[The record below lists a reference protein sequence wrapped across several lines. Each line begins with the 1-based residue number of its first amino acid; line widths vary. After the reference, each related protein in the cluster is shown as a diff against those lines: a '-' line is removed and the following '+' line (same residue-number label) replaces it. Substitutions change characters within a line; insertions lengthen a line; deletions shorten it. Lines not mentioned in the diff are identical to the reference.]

1 MTLSACAKARDDTR
15 LPKATVLLR
24 VSTLELRFELR
35 FLKIHQSKGFR
46 EKKFIYSHVQKFT
59 PPVSAFMFLHLLSN
73 TLTSKSFTFS
83 RIKKRE
89 WLRTGCLSE
98 ILPNCVRVVLY
109 EWHLV
114 NYNICLFLVHNL
126 RTSVRVNRDGEGEI
140 WSWRL
145 LVLNSCQNDNACEPS
160 YTKSKVYNMDK
171 AE

>member
-1 MTLSACAKARDDTR
+1 MRK
-15 LPKATVLLR
+15 
-24 VSTLELRFELR
+24 STPWHSVIWSHSTAQSLDPWITIWVKIFENSSVER
-35 FLKIHQSKGFR
+35 ISRKQ
-46 EKKFIYSHVQKFT
+46 FIYSHVQKFT

-83 RIKKRE
+83 RIKKRK

>member
-1 MTLSACAKARDDTR
+1 MRKSTPCRLS
-15 LPKATVLLR
+15 KATVLLR

-46 EKKFIYSHVQKFT
+46 EKNLFLRMYRNSHRPSVLSCSCTSHLTLST
-59 PPVSAFMFLHLLSN
+59 P
-73 TLTSKSFTFS
+73 SKSFTFS
-83 RIKKRE
+83 RIKKRK

-98 ILPNCVRVVLY
+98 ILPNCVCVVLY

-114 NYNICLFLVHNL
+114 NYKICLFLVHNL
-126 RTSVRVNRDGEGEI
+126 HTSVRVNRDGEGEI

-145 LVLNSCQNDNACEPS
+145 LVVNSCQNDNACEPS